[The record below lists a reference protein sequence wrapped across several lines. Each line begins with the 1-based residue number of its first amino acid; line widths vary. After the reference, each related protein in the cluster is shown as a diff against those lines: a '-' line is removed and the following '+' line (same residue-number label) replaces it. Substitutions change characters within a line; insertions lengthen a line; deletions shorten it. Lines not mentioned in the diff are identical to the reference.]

1 VECCCTPY
9 FSEIRSENNFWSKY
23 SRQLYSKDVIAFPF
37 FRSIKVRYVFA
48 WIIKERIASIGGL
61 FMAEIIIIQILV
73 LVGLSYLVFYLLFI
87 ELRKNRKFQKFNKLR
102 RENIRA
108 EKELDKNEVV
118 KRGCTN

>member
-1 VECCCTPY
+1 
-9 FSEIRSENNFWSKY
+9 
-23 SRQLYSKDVIAFPF
+23 
-37 FRSIKVRYVFA
+37 
-48 WIIKERIASIGGL
+48 
-61 FMAEIIIIQILV
+61 MAEIIIIQILV